1 MAIGEDLSEQGLRLG
16 PQTAAARRRAKS
28 VPEAPVEDP
37 VEPLGPLTPVAREL
51 AEIEETDE
59 EPAVVATPVEPEP
72 EPEPAAPPPPP
83 PEVEPEASAPPAQ
96 PAPPGVRARPRPA
109 RPRPARARSTRRGY
123 EPLFPP
129 VPAPAPPARPERP
142 ARNRPTRP
150 AGPPPGAAV
159 AALTTLGSALA
170 MLLFLVSS
178 VGSEHATP
186 LSATASLEAKPSL
199 TEVAPGGRIALSG
212 TGAPAGTPI
221 VLETRSGDDDW
232 RSAGRASAN
241 SAGEFR
247 LSGRVAAAPGTV
259 MVRAWAE
266 RGEAASDP
274 VAVTVR
280 PLRLSSVGDI
290 NLGDVPGAN
299 IATEGPRYPWTS
311 AGRALAGADI
321 AFGNLEC
328 AISKRGTPFEKLYNF
343 RGTPAALRG
352 LARHSG
358 LDVLNLANNHAGDY
372 GPVALLDT
380 VRGIERLGMKAVG
393 AGRNLR
399 RALKP
404 QIVERLG
411 LRVAFVGFSEVAPV
425 EFAASADR
433 AGTAWATPEAVTAA
447 VHRARRRADVVVA
460 TFHWGVEKAATE
472 SAAQQALATAAADAG
487 AQLVIGAHPHVLQPL
502 RRQGSAVVA
511 YSLGNFVFGA
521 VSDET
526 TATGILETDL
536 TSEGVAAARWRKG
549 TITAG
554 RPQLDRSRPEAL
566 PLDDPAVMTAGV
578 SL

>member
-1 MAIGEDLSEQGLRLG
+1 MAIEEEVTDGRMSLG
-16 PQTAAARRRAKS
+16 PQTAAARRRARPA
-28 VPEAPVEDP
+28 PEEPAEARD
-37 VEPLGPLTPVAREL
+37 EPLGPLTPVAREL
-51 AEIEETDE
+51 AEVEESEPAPAVLATPPVETEPEPTGPE
-59 EPAVVATPVEPEP
+59 EPAADVEPAP
-72 EPEPAAPPPPP
+72 RPTPRFRPTLPPPPP
-83 PEVEPEASAPPAQ
+83 PPPS
-96 PAPPGVRARPRPA
+96 PRPRK
-109 RPRPARARSTRRGY
+109 PRPQ
-123 EPLFPP
+123 
-129 VPAPAPPARPERP
+129 
-142 ARNRPTRP
+142 P

-178 VGSEHATP
+178 VGSEHASP
-186 LSATASLEAKPSL
+186 VSAGGSLEAKPSL
-199 TEVAPGGRIALSG
+199 TEVAPGGRISLRGS
-212 TGAPAGTPI
+212 GAPPGAPLE
-221 VLETRSGDDDW
+221 LETRSADGDW
-232 RSAGRASAN
+232 QSAGRGAADA
-241 SAGEFR
+241 AGEFR
-247 LSGRVAAAPGTV
+247 LRGRVAAAPGTV
-259 MVRAWAE
+259 MVRARAE
-266 RGEAASDP
+266 QADAGSDP

-299 IATEGPRYPWTS
+299 IAMEGPRYPWTS
-311 AGRALAGADI
+311 AGRALGNADI

-393 AGRNLR
+393 AGRTLR
-399 RALKP
+399 RALQP

-411 LRVAFVGFSEVAPV
+411 LRVAFVGFSEIAPT

-433 AGTAWATPEAVTAA
+433 PGTAWATLEAVTKA

-460 TFHWGVEKAATE
+460 TFHWGMEKAATE
-472 SAAQQALATAAADAG
+472 SATQQALATAAADAG

-502 RRQGSAVVA
+502 RRQGSALVA

-536 TSEGVAAARWRKG
+536 TSEGVAAARWREG

-554 RPQLDRSRPEAL
+554 RPQLERGRPQAL
-566 PLDDPAVMTAGV
+566 PLEDTEAMTAGV
-578 SL
+578 TL

>member
-1 MAIGEDLSEQGLRLG
+1 MAIDEEVSDGRMSLG
-16 PQTAAARRRAKS
+16 PQTAAARRRARPA
-28 VPEAPVEDP
+28 PEEPAGPRD
-37 VEPLGPLTPVAREL
+37 EPLGPLTPVAREL
-51 AEIEETDE
+51 AEIEES
-59 EPAVVATPVEPEP
+59 EPAPAVLATPPVES
-72 EPEPAAPPPPP
+72 EPEPAAPEEQAAEVEPAPRPAPRFRPTLPPPP
-83 PEVEPEASAPPAQ
+83 PPPA
-96 PAPPGVRARPRPA
+96 PRPRK
-109 RPRPARARSTRRGY
+109 PRPQ
-123 EPLFPP
+123 
-129 VPAPAPPARPERP
+129 
-142 ARNRPTRP
+142 P

-178 VGSEHATP
+178 VGSEHASP
-186 LSATASLEAKPSL
+186 VSAGDSLEARPSL
-199 TEVAPGGRIALSG
+199 TEVAPGGRISLRG
-212 TGAPAGTPI
+212 TGAPPGGPLE
-221 VLETRSGDDDW
+221 LETRSADGDW
-232 RSAGRASAN
+232 QSAGRGAADA
-241 SAGEFR
+241 AGEFR

-259 MVRAWAE
+259 MVRARAE
-266 RGEAASDP
+266 QADAGSDP

-299 IATEGPRYPWTS
+299 IAMEGPRYPWTS
-311 AGRALAGADI
+311 AGRALGSADI

-393 AGRNLR
+393 AGRTLR
-399 RALKP
+399 RALQP

-411 LRVAFVGFSEVAPV
+411 LRVAFVGFSEIAPI
-425 EFAASADR
+425 EFAASAEGP
-433 AGTAWATPEAVTAA
+433 GTAWATPEAVTKA

-460 TFHWGVEKAATE
+460 TFHWGMEKAVTE

-502 RRQGSAVVA
+502 RRQGSALVA

-536 TSEGVAAARWRKG
+536 TSEGVAAARWREG

-554 RPQLDRSRPEAL
+554 RPQLKRGRPQAL
-566 PLDDPAVMTAGV
+566 PLEDTAAMTAGV
-578 SL
+578 PL

>member
-1 MAIGEDLSEQGLRLG
+1 MRARRYAMAMDEEVTDERISLG
-16 PQTAAARRRAKS
+16 PQTAAARRRARPA
-28 VPEAPVEDP
+28 PEEPAEPRD
-37 VEPLGPLTPVAREL
+37 EPLGPLTPVAREL
-51 AEIEETDE
+51 AEIEESDAA
-59 EPAVVATPVEPEP
+59 PAVLATSPVEA
-72 EPEPAAPPPPP
+72 EPEPAATEEPVTEVEPAPRPTPRFRPTLPPPPP
-83 PEVEPEASAPPAQ
+83 P
-96 PAPPGVRARPRPA
+96 PAPRPRK
-109 RPRPARARSTRRGY
+109 PRPQ
-123 EPLFPP
+123 
-129 VPAPAPPARPERP
+129 
-142 ARNRPTRP
+142 P

-178 VGSEHATP
+178 VGSEHASP
-186 LSATASLEAKPSL
+186 ISAGSSLAARPSL
-199 TEVAPGGRIALSG
+199 TEVAPGGRISLQG
-212 TGAPAGTPI
+212 TGAQPGAPLE
-221 VLETRSGDDDW
+221 LETRSADGDW
-232 RSAGRASAN
+232 QSAGRGAAGA
-241 SAGEFR
+241 AGEFR

-259 MVRAWAE
+259 MVRARAE
-266 RGEAASDP
+266 QADAGSDP

-299 IATEGPRYPWTS
+299 IAAEGPRYPWTS
-311 AGRALAGADI
+311 AGRALGNADI

-393 AGRNLR
+393 AGRTLR
-399 RALKP
+399 RALQP

-411 LRVAFVGFSEVAPV
+411 LRVAFVGFSEIAPI

-433 AGTAWATPEAVTAA
+433 PGTAWATAEAVTKA

-460 TFHWGVEKAATE
+460 TFHWGMEKAATE

-502 RRQGSAVVA
+502 RRQGSALVA

-526 TATGILETDL
+526 TATGILETDV

-554 RPQLDRSRPEAL
+554 RPRLERGRPQAL
-566 PLDDPAVMTAGV
+566 PLEDTAAMTAGV
-578 SL
+578 TL

>member
-1 MAIGEDLSEQGLRLG
+1 MAIDEEVSDGRMSLG
-16 PQTAAARRRAKS
+16 PQTAAARRRARPA
-28 VPEAPVEDP
+28 PEEPAEPRD
-37 VEPLGPLTPVAREL
+37 EPLAPLTPLAREL
-51 AEIEETDE
+51 AEIEES
-59 EPAVVATPVEPEP
+59 EPAPAVLATPPVES
-72 EPEPAAPPPPP
+72 EPEPAAPEEPAAEVEPAPRPAPRFRPTLPPPP
-83 PEVEPEASAPPAQ
+83 PPPA
-96 PAPPGVRARPRPA
+96 PRPRK
-109 RPRPARARSTRRGY
+109 PRPQ
-123 EPLFPP
+123 
-129 VPAPAPPARPERP
+129 
-142 ARNRPTRP
+142 P

-178 VGSEHATP
+178 VGSEHASP
-186 LSATASLEAKPSL
+186 VSAGDSLEARPSL
-199 TEVAPGGRIALSG
+199 TEVAPGGRISLRG
-212 TGAPAGTPI
+212 TGAPPGGPLE
-221 VLETRSGDDDW
+221 LETRSADGDW
-232 RSAGRASAN
+232 QSAGRGAADA
-241 SAGEFR
+241 AGEFR

-259 MVRAWAE
+259 MVRARAE
-266 RGEAASDP
+266 QADAGSDP

-299 IATEGPRYPWTS
+299 IAMEGPRYPWTS
-311 AGRALAGADI
+311 AGRALGSADI

-393 AGRNLR
+393 AGRTLR
-399 RALKP
+399 RALQP

-411 LRVAFVGFSEVAPV
+411 LRIAFVGFSEIAPI
-425 EFAASADR
+425 EFAASAER
-433 AGTAWATPEAVTAA
+433 PGTAWATPEAVTKA

-460 TFHWGVEKAATE
+460 TFHWGMEKAVTE

-502 RRQGSAVVA
+502 RRHGSALVA

-536 TSEGVAAARWRKG
+536 TSEGVAAARWREG

-554 RPQLDRSRPEAL
+554 RPQLKRGRPQAL
-566 PLDDPAVMTAGV
+566 PLEDTAAMTAGV
-578 SL
+578 PL

>member
-1 MAIGEDLSEQGLRLG
+1 MAIDEDVSEQGLRLG
-16 PQTAAARRRAKS
+16 PQTAAARRRAR
-28 VPEAPVEDP
+28 PQPAEPAE
-37 VEPLGPLTPVAREL
+37 EPLGPLTPVAREL
-51 AEIEETDE
+51 AELEQSDE
-59 EPAVVATPVEPEP
+59 EPAV
-72 EPEPAAPPPPP
+72 
-83 PEVEPEASAPPAQ
+83 EAAQ
-96 PAPPGVRARPRPA
+96 PAEAEAPRAATPQVSPPTLPPPVWPRPGKTRPRPA
-109 RPRPARARSTRRGY
+109 KRRSARRRST
-123 EPLFPP
+123 PLFEPQP
-129 VPAPAPPARPERP
+129 APAPAPPRP
-142 ARNRPTRP
+142 ASPTRP
-150 AGPPPGAAV
+150 HPGAAV

-170 MLLFLVSS
+170 MLLFLVSYI
-178 VGSEHATP
+178 GHDEDTP
-186 LSATASLEAKPSL
+186 LAATAAFEARPSL
-199 TEVAPGGRIALSG
+199 TEVAPGGRLALSG
-212 TGAPAGTPI
+212 NGAPAGAALL
-221 VLETRSGDDDW
+221 LETRSAEGDW
-232 RSAGRASAN
+232 QTAGRAA
-241 SAGEFR
+241 ADGQGRFR
-247 LSGRVAAAPGTV
+247 VSGRVAAAPGPV
-259 MVRAWAE
+259 QVRARAE
-266 RGEAASDP
+266 QAGAGTDP
-274 VAVTVR
+274 VSVTVR

-299 IATEGPRYPWTS
+299 IVVEGPRYPWTS
-311 AGRALAGADI
+311 VGRPLGRADI

-372 GPVALLDT
+372 GPVALMDT
-380 VRGIERLGMKAVG
+380 VRAVERLGMKAVG

-411 LRVAFVGFSEVAPV
+411 LRVAFVGFSEIAPV

-433 AGTAWATPEAVTAA
+433 PGTAWATPEAVTDA

-460 TFHWGVEKAATE
+460 TFHWGIEKAATE
-472 SAAQQALATAAADAG
+472 SAAQQALAAAAADAG

-536 TSEGVAAARWRKG
+536 TSEGVAAARWREG

-554 RPQLDRSRPEAL
+554 RPELDRARPKAL
-566 PLDDPAVMTAGV
+566 PVDDPTAMTAGV